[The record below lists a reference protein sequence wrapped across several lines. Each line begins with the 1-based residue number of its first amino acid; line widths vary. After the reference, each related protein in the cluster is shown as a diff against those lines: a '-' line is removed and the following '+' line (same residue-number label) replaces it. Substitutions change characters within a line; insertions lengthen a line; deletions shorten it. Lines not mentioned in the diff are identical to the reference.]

1 MNTFQLDPL
10 DWVRLRCAAC
20 GQTAEILQLDLEA
33 EGGNR
38 ICSPCCGAL
47 LVSIDAAVPGEARQD
62 EPLRGES
69 PQGELI
75 GPVESDAESLI
86 NPPAETVESP
96 DDELSSSPTAPLL
109 PEHSRENRNTVPRP
123 ARLPALEVSPD
134 DDEFD
139 SRADVWGN
147 PQRNSASIV
156 VSVAV
161 HGVVLLLLAAIVLHL
176 PQEVAIDVLY
186 ASFDTSAERLV
197 ANATDQAESGALA
210 DAVDLSLPSEQAR
223 ELPQPIHVAAG
234 VPNEA
239 KLAAAPSSLDTA
251 DERRSSTPDGSVR
264 AGAKVTATSGLGSGS
279 NGGSAGGGSKS
290 PTGAGSADGWR
301 ISSGGGFA
309 GRRPDVRRQLAA
321 LTGATPASEA
331 AVEKGLKWLAA
342 HQREDGSWSLQHAHA
357 ECGSACLPNSAM
369 DCPTAATGLALLCFL
384 GAGHSH
390 TDGNYQ
396 QVVLRGVDW
405 LVAQSR
411 EGDLRTSLEHAA
423 PEGRSAM
430 YAHGIAAMALCEA
443 YGLTHDRTLIQ
454 ACEKSIDFIARSQDP
469 VGGGWRYSPGE
480 PGDTSVVGW
489 QVMALV
495 SARLSG
501 LKVPDQ
507 VRERVVRFL
516 QSVHLPATGEFGYTD
531 KRRGTVAT
539 TAIGNLCALY
549 LHSSVDRVSQQRVD
563 QLLGEQDPKR
573 NNEYSNYYV
582 SLVLH
587 HLGGEHWR
595 VWNAACRDTLVATQV
610 RYGHA
615 AGSWD
620 PINKWGSSGGGLYST
635 CMNVLTLEVYYR
647 HLPLYADDA
656 FAIGL
661 TAKPVPKKL
670 PSKAKTKASAKTA
683 GKPGNALPAEFVP
696 TSIGEP
702 IAIANSQE
710 IVAVSQQP
718 LTVEP
723 ELRPQS
729 LFPRTT
735 RFYAPLRN
743 LFDEVTLRTVMDS
756 DGREWRLYPNA
767 GFGVPLLNVG
777 EQSLMQT
784 GGDFGWFQPDEP
796 VFATAAGIVRYSGKS
811 ATSNGS
817 VSSGNAKSGLN
828 RTTAAG
834 WGNTIVIEHVLP
846 DGTSLTSVYAHLGD
860 DRQVETGDVVAA
872 GQLIASIGPQ
882 NESVNGGCPP
892 HLFFAIR
899 PGRATG
905 TETPLAAFAIETGG
919 WLDPVGFLREQLA
932 DVLPAIYFSPTRNP
946 FPRSAAS
953 VIGEPARDWPATE
966 WLRESRHGQKISAMR
981 GKTVCLVCVQ
991 SSCDASR
998 LIGGLLLSDL
1008 AERYQNSSDVVLI
1021 LLQAPTG
1028 NFKENSSSVLRSSIN
1043 SFPDNVAIGHV
1054 SASSGPPLILDWYGI
1069 RATPWTVLIAPDGTV
1084 AGNGVMTDAAEV
1096 GQLIDQLRN
1105 QNAAN

>member
-1 MNTFQLDPL
+1 MDTFQLDTL

-47 LVSIDAAVPGEARQD
+47 LVPIDAAVTDEPRQD
-62 EPLRGES
+62 ES
-69 PQGELI
+69 PQGDTQHGELT
-75 GPVESDAESLI
+75 GPATPDAEAPGDSTPETIESL
-86 NPPAETVESP
+86 
-96 DDELSSSPTAPLL
+96 DKELSSGPTASLS
-109 PEHSRENRNTVPRP
+109 PERSREKQIAVPRP

-134 DDEFD
+134 DDGFD

-147 PQRNSASIV
+147 PRRNSASIV
-156 VSVAV
+156 ISVAV
-161 HGVVLLLLAAIVLHL
+161 HGAVLLLLAAIVLHL
-176 PQEVAIDVLY
+176 PQEVAMDVLY
-186 ASFDTSAERLV
+186 ASFDTSAERV
-197 ANATDQAESGALA
+197 VA
-210 DAVDLSLPSEQAR
+210 DAKDQTETGTLAETVDLSLPAEQAR
-223 ELPQPIHVAAG
+223 ELPQPTPVAAAT
-234 VPNEA
+234 PSEA
-239 KLAAAPSSLDTA
+239 ELATAPSSLNITS
-251 DERRSSTPDGSVR
+251 ELQSTTRNGSIQ
-264 AGAKVTATSGLGSGS
+264 AGSKVTANSGLGSEL
-279 NGGSAGGGSKS
+279 NGGKAGGGGKS

-309 GRRPDVRRQLAA
+309 SRRPDVRRQLAA

-342 HQREDGSWSLQHAHA
+342 HQREDGSWSLQHTHA
-357 ECGSACLPNSAM
+357 ECGDACLPNSSM
-369 DCPTAATGLALLCFL
+369 DCLTAATGLALLCFL

-390 TDGNYQ
+390 TDGDYQ

-405 LVAQSR
+405 LAAQSR
-411 EGDLRTSLEHAA
+411 EGDLRTSLKHAV

-454 ACEKSIDFIARSQDP
+454 TCEQSIEFIAQSQDP

-516 QSVHLPATGEFGYTD
+516 QNVHLPSTGEFGYTD

-539 TAIGNLCALY
+539 TAIGNLCTLY

-563 QLLGEQDPKR
+563 QLLGSQDPKR

-595 VWNAACRDTLVATQV
+595 AWNSACRDTLVATQV

-615 AGSWD
+615 TGSWD
-620 PINKWGSSGGGLYST
+620 PINKWGSSGGRLYST

-670 PSKAKTKASAKTA
+670 TSKAKTKTSAKA
-683 GKPGNALPAEFVP
+683 GKKTGNALPAEFVP

-702 IAIANSQE
+702 IAIDNGEDVIA
-710 IVAVSQQP
+710 IAQQP

-723 ELRPQS
+723 KLQPQS
-729 LFPRTT
+729 LFPRAT
-735 RFYAPLRN
+735 RFYAPMRN
-743 LFDEVTLRTVMDS
+743 LFDEVALRTVMDS

-767 GFGVPLLNVG
+767 GFGAPLLKVG
-777 EQSLMQT
+777 EQSLVQI
-784 GGDFGWFQPDEP
+784 GGEFGWFQPDEP
-796 VFATAAGIVRYSGKS
+796 VFAAAAGIVRYSGKP
-811 ATSNGS
+811 A
-817 VSSGNAKSGLN
+817 SSGDGASSDKAKPGSN
-828 RTTAAG
+828 RNTAAN
-834 WGNTIVIEHVLP
+834 WGNTIVIEHLLP
-846 DGTSLTSVYAHLGD
+846 DGASLTSVYAHLGD
-860 DRQVETGDVVAA
+860 DRQVATGDVVGA

-899 PGRATG
+899 PGRVI
-905 TETPLAAFAIETGG
+905 ESKTPLAAFAIDTKG
-919 WLDPVGFLREQLA
+919 WLDPVGFLREQQA
-932 DVLPAIYFSPTRNP
+932 DVLPAIFFSPTWNP
-946 FPRSAAS
+946 FPRPAAS

-966 WLRESRHGQKISAMR
+966 WLRESRYGQKISAMK

-991 SSCDASR
+991 SSCEASR

-1008 AERYQNSSDVVLI
+1008 AERYQNNPAVALI
-1021 LLQAPTG
+1021 LLQTATG
-1028 NFKENSSSVLRSSIN
+1028 NFKENSSSVLRSSIS
-1043 SFPDNVAIGHV
+1043 SFRENVAIGHV
-1054 SASSGPPLILDWYGI
+1054 SAESGPPIILDWYGI
-1069 RATPWTVLIAPDGTV
+1069 RATPWTVLIAPNGTV

-1096 GQLIDQLRN
+1096 GRLIEFIRD

>member
-1 MNTFQLDPL
+1 VDTFQLDTL

-47 LVSIDAAVPGEARQD
+47 LVPIDAAVPGEPRQD
-62 EPLRGES
+62 EPL
-69 PQGELI
+69 QGETQQEELT
-75 GPVESDAESLI
+75 GPAAPDAEELSESTPETIESL
-86 NPPAETVESP
+86 VE
-96 DDELSSSPTAPLL
+96 ELSSGPTASLS
-109 PEHSRENRNTVPRP
+109 PERSRKDRNAISRP

-147 PQRNSASIV
+147 PRRNSASIV
-156 VSVAV
+156 ISVAV

-176 PQEVAIDVLY
+176 PQEVAMDVLY
-186 ASFDTSAERLV
+186 ASFDTSAERV
-197 ANATDQAESGALA
+197 TDQTETGTLAET
-210 DAVDLSLPSEQAR
+210 VDLSLPAEQAR
-223 ELPQPIHVAAG
+223 ELQQPTPVAAAT
-234 VPNEA
+234 PNEA
-239 KLAAAPSSLDTA
+239 ELASTPSSLNITGK
-251 DERRSSTPDGSVR
+251 RQSTMRNGSVR
-264 AGAKVTATSGLGSGS
+264 AVAKVTANSGLGSEL
-279 NGGSAGGGSKS
+279 NGGNADSGNKS
-290 PTGAGSADGWR
+290 PTGVASAGGWS

-342 HQREDGSWSLQHAHA
+342 HQREDGSWSLQHTHA

-390 TDGNYQ
+390 TDGDYQ

-405 LVAQSR
+405 LAAQSR

-430 YAHGIAAMALCEA
+430 YSHGIAAMALCEA

-454 ACEKSIDFIARSQDP
+454 TCEQSIEFIAQSQDP

-516 QSVHLPATGEFGYTD
+516 QGVHLPSTGEFGYTD

-563 QLLGEQDPKR
+563 QLLGSQDPKR

-595 VWNAACRDTLVATQV
+595 AWNAACRDTLVATQV
-610 RYGHA
+610 KFGHA

-620 PINKWGSSGGGLYST
+620 PINKWGSSGGRLYST

-683 GKPGNALPAEFVP
+683 GKAGNALPAEFVP
-696 TSIGEP
+696 TSISEP
-702 IAIANSQE
+702 IAIANGE
-710 IVAVSQQP
+710 DVVAIAQQP

-723 ELRPQS
+723 ELQPQS
-729 LFPRTT
+729 LFPRAT
-735 RFYAPLRN
+735 RFYSPLRN
-743 LFDEVTLRTVMDS
+743 LFDEVALRTVTDS
-756 DGREWRLYPNA
+756 DGREWQLYPNA
-767 GFGVPLLNVG
+767 GFGAPLLKVG
-777 EQSLMQT
+777 EQSLVQI

-796 VFATAAGIVRYSGKS
+796 VFAAAAGIVRYSGKPAS
-811 ATSNGS
+811 SGDG
-817 VSSGNAKSGLN
+817 VSSGKAKPSSN
-828 RTTAAG
+828 RTTAAD
-834 WGNTIVIEHVLP
+834 WGNTIVIEHLLS

-860 DRQVETGDVVAA
+860 DRQVEAGDVVAA
-872 GQLIASIGPQ
+872 GQLIASVGPQ
-882 NESVNGGCPP
+882 NESVNGGGPP

-899 PGRATG
+899 PGRV
-905 TETPLAAFAIETGG
+905 TETKIPLAAFAIDTAG
-919 WLDPVGFLREQLA
+919 WLDPVEFLREQQA
-932 DVLPAIYFSPTRNP
+932 DVLPAIYFSPTWNP
-946 FPRSAAS
+946 FPRPAAI
-953 VIGEPARDWPATE
+953 VIGEPARDSPTTE
-966 WLRESRHGQKISAMR
+966 WLRESRYGQKITAMR
-981 GKTVCLVCVQ
+981 GKVVCLVCVQ
-991 SSCDASR
+991 SSCEASR
-998 LIGGLLLSDL
+998 LFGGLLLSDL
-1008 AERYQNSSDVVLI
+1008 AERYQDSSDVALI
-1021 LLQAPTG
+1021 LLQTATG
-1028 NFKENSSSVLRSSIN
+1028 NFKANSAAALRNGIGG
-1043 SFPDNVAIGHV
+1043 FPENVAIGHV
-1054 SASSGPPLILDWYGI
+1054 SADSGPPIILDWYGI

-1084 AGNGVMTDAAEV
+1084 IGNGVMTDAAEV
-1096 GQLIDQLRN
+1096 GRMIDSFRD